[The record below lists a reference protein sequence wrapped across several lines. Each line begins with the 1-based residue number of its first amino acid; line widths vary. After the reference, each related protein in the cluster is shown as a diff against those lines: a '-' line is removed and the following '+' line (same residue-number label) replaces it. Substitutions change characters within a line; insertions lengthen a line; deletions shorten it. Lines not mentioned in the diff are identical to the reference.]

1 MPFFSPPAHA
11 VKLKLTPL
19 AQFVARLSAPP
30 PNESDHDSEE
40 QPDPNTISTPFRRT
54 PTFEQELDVDD
65 RVNLVV
71 VDNDGFKCYKHLQ
84 TPEDG
89 PNQHAQHS
97 DLPKAMDDRSSVNT
111 DVELDDLAGG
121 DRASL
126 SAKGK
131 RRERWRRFIGWHYVR
146 RFRSLSEKQKSFE
159 DEYWRE
165 RWCVNYFNAAQHRL
179 TFHSRFS
186 TKKLT
191 LLG

>member
-1 MPFFSPPAHA
+1 VSLFWLPAH
-11 VKLKLTPL
+11 VVELKFTSP

-54 PTFEQELDVDD
+54 PTFEQELDDDD
-65 RVNLVV
+65 RVDVVV

-84 TPEDG
+84 TPEDR
-89 PNQHAQHS
+89 PKQHAQSS
-97 DLPKAMDDRSSVNT
+97 DLPDTMDDHASLNT
-111 DVELDDLAGG
+111 DIELNDLAGG
-121 DRASL
+121 DRTSL

-146 RFRSLSEKQKSFE
+146 RFQSLSEKQKSFE

-165 RWCVNYFNAAQHRL
+165 RWCVDYFAAMQHCL
-179 TFHSRFS
+179 TPHSRFS